1 MNAKNIQIFAGIIGM
16 LGVALGAFGAHALEK
31 MLAETGRADTW
42 NTATLYLFVHVLA
55 LLFVVQQ
62 KNSGKS
68 SGLLNWSAGFFM
80 VGILVFCGVLYTICL
95 TGITK
100 LGMVA
105 PIGGLS
111 FMIGWL
117 LLGLAALKP
126 KNELPN

>member
-16 LGVALGAFGAHALEK
+16 VGVALGAFGAHALEK

-55 LLFVVQQ
+55 LLFIVQQ
-62 KNSGKS
+62 KKSGE
-68 SGLLNWSAGFFM
+68 GNARLNWSAGFFM

-117 LLGLAALKP
+117 LLGLAAFKS
-126 KNELPN
+126 KNELPY